1 MRIGI
6 ILLPEHPWKHDRERW
21 VRAEEY
27 GFDNAWTYDHLAWRS
42 LADGPWHA
50 TVPTLTAAALS
61 TERIG
66 LGTLVTTPNYRH
78 PVPLA
83 KDLMTLDVMSEGRLH
98 VAVGAGAPGNDTE
111 VLGGPALSPA
121 QRFER
126 FVEFRTLLGE
136 LLGNRVTNWSGAWY
150 EAHRAR
156 MIPGPV
162 QQPRPPLI
170 LAAEGPRTMRLAAI
184 TARRP
189 GDGWVTLGV
198 PGGAAIPD
206 TEWWAKVEASVA
218 AMDKTVAGV
227 GGTALGFVRLLN
239 MESRISTITSVDQLA
254 DHVGRAAALGFTDVA
269 IAWPRRTDPFLGD
282 ERLLEAI
289 AADLPALRRA

>member
-6 ILLPEHPWKHDRERW
+6 VILPEHDWKRDRERW

-42 LADGPWHA
+42 LADEPWHA
-50 TVPTLTAAALS
+50 TMPTLAAAALATS
-61 TERIG
+61 RIG

-83 KDLMTLDVMSEGRLH
+83 KDLMTLDVMSEGRLT
-98 VAVGAGAPGNDTE
+98 VAIGAGAPGYDAE
-111 VLGGPALSPA
+111 VLGGPSLTPG
-121 QRFER
+121 QRYER

-136 LLGNRVTNWSGAWY
+136 LLGNRVTDWSGGWY
-150 EAHRAR
+150 EAHEAR

-170 LAAEGPRTMRLAAI
+170 IAAEGPRTMRMAAI
-184 TARRP
+184 TSWRP

-198 PGGAAIPD
+198 PGGVGLPD
-206 TEWWAKVEASVA
+206 REWWAKVQASA
-218 AMDKTVAGV
+218 RAMDRTIEAI
-227 GGTALGFVRLLN
+227 GGTASGFVRLLN
-239 MESRISTITSVDQLA
+239 MESRISTVDSVEQLV
-254 DHVGRAAALGFTDVA
+254 DHVGRASELGFTDVA
-269 IAWPRRTDPFLGD
+269 IAWPRATEPFRAD
-282 ERLLEAI
+282 ERLLEAL
-289 AADLPALRRA
+289 ADRLPSLRRY